1 MALNQW
7 FFLSKPYGRGEWC
20 LIFLRFGE
28 YASPTVR
35 KYMGEIRIFLLFVW
49 VEVLMECFLM
59 GSLRYTIFVFT
70 KNLPNLERREV
81 SVFVG
86 ARENKVGKY
95 LGEIRVFLLCGF
107 GCQVYIYEYKRDR
120 VSFRGRL
127 SLG

>member
-1 MALNQW
+1 
-7 FFLSKPYGRGEWC
+7 
-20 LIFLRFGE
+20 
-28 YASPTVR
+28 
-35 KYMGEIRIFLLFVW
+35 
-49 VEVLMECFLM
+49 MECFLM

-127 SLG
+127 SLE